1 MRKRV
6 VEQDGQKD
14 SEADYNWLNLERL
27 AQAEISSEAEGYPVE
42 SALIPKADSYWQ
54 AANAGEQTIRLLFD
68 SPQKISLIRLL
79 FKEEH
84 QERTQEFVLRWSPDG
99 VTFHDI
105 ARQQYNFS
113 MPDSTLELEGYSVDL
128 DGVVALELRIIPN
141 ISGGDARASLAEWRI
156 AA

>member
-14 SEADYNWLNLERL
+14 SEVDYTWLSLESL
-27 AQAEISSEAEGYPVE
+27 AQAEITSEAEGYPVE
-42 SALIPKADSYWQ
+42 SALIPESGSYWQ
-54 AANAGEQTIRLLFD
+54 AADAGEQAIRLLFD
-68 SPQKISLIRLL
+68 SPQRISLIRLL

-113 MPDSTLELEGYSVDL
+113 MPDSTLELEDYSVEL
-128 DGVVALELRIIPN
+128 DGVAALELRIIPN
-141 ISGGDARASLAEWRI
+141 ISGGDARASLAECRV